1 MVKGTGIGEDGGK
14 GKGLMVS
21 TVDSLGAAR
30 DFKGL
35 SVGVNRGGKVWDAQA
50 GKFLN
55 ILTLLM

>member
-35 SVGVNRGGKVWDAQA
+35 GVGVNQGVRFGMLRQA
-50 GKFLN
+50 SS
-55 ILTLLM
+55 